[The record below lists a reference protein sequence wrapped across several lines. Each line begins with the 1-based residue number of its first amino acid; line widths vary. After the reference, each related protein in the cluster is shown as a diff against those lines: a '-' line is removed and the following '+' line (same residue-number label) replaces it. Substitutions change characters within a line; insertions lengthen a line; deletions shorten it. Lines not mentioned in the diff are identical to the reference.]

1 MRVAIIENIH
11 DTALGQVGVAL
22 AEAGAETE
30 MFRPWADG
38 RLPETV
44 AEFDGLLVLGGE
56 QSAVDDDR
64 FPYLPRLARLMRDF
78 GECDRAV
85 LGICLGSQVLARA
98 WGAEN
103 LVGAAPEFGWCEVA
117 LTDSGRS
124 DPLMA
129 GLPQN
134 FPIFQWHG
142 DTFTLPDSAVRLA
155 SNPATRNQAFRVGR
169 ASYGTQFHFEMSR
182 PVIEQMSRDWRVAML
197 QLDPDWD
204 AAYPERAARFGPA
217 ADAAGLAMARAWVAM
232 I

>member
-30 MFRPWADG
+30 MFRPWSDG

-44 AEFDGLLVLGGE
+44 ADFDGLLVLGGE
-56 QSAVDDDR
+56 QSAVDDNR

-78 GECDRAV
+78 GESDRAV

-142 DTFTLPDSAVRLA
+142 DTFTLPDNAVRLA
-155 SNPATRNQAFRVGR
+155 SNPAARNQAFRVGR

-182 PVIEQMSRDWRVAML
+182 PVIEQMSRDWRAAML
-197 QLDPDWD
+197 QLDPDWE
-204 AAYPERAARFGPA
+204 AAYPERAGRFGPA
-217 ADAAGLAMARAWVAM
+217 ADAAGLSMARAWVAM